1 MALYGLYCLTK
12 NVIYS
17 HIKHNK
23 ATMFMY
29 ISSFY
34 LLETSNP
41 SLTDASHDLHITLIK
56 QITVYIAV
64 NFT

>member
-1 MALYGLYCLTK
+1 
-12 NVIYS
+12 
-17 HIKHNK
+17 
-23 ATMFMY
+23 MFMY